1 MKVLYAFQGTGNGH
15 HTRAVELL
23 PLLRRMADV
32 DVWVSGGGMDRS
44 FDVAVDRRFHGVGFT
59 FGTKG
64 GIDWGA
70 SLRALKPMQWVRD
83 VRSLD
88 LGDYDVVLNDFEPVT
103 AWAARRQG
111 VPVVGL
117 SHQAAVKH
125 PSSPKPAQPDRVAMH
140 ILNNYAPA
148 DLEIGFHF
156 QRYATEIRT
165 PIIRCQVREASVTCE
180 GHITV
185 YLPAYGAQALLAVLD
200 QIPEVR
206 WEVFSRHWDMLTTK
220 GNVRFLPAS
229 LDGFLTSMAS
239 SNGVLCGAG
248 FETPSEALFLGK
260 PLLVVPMKGQFEQ
273 QCNAAALAQMGVT
286 TMLEFEPHSLETLR
300 AWLDESKT
308 VAVDYPDES
317 REILLQA
324 LEGSKAPVLAG
335 RTFPA

>member
-32 DVWVSGGGMDRS
+32 DVWVSGGGMNRS
-44 FDVAVDRRFHGVGFT
+44 FDVDVDRRFHGVGFT

-70 SLRALKPMQWVRD
+70 SIRALKPVQWVRD

-125 PSSPKPAQPDRVAMH
+125 PSSPKPAQPDRVAMR

-148 DLEIGFHF
+148 VFTKDEVLLSKTRSQRERERGNGF
-156 QRYATEIRT
+156 
-165 PIIRCQVREASVTCE
+165 P
-180 GHITV
+180 
-185 YLPAYGAQALLAVLD
+185 
-200 QIPEVR
+200 
-206 WEVFSRHWDMLTTK
+206 VFSGRRLA
-220 GNVRFLPAS
+220 NVS
-229 LDGFLTSMAS
+229 
-239 SNGVLCGAG
+239 
-248 FETPSEALFLGK
+248 
-260 PLLVVPMKGQFEQ
+260 
-273 QCNAAALAQMGVT
+273 
-286 TMLEFEPHSLETLR
+286 
-300 AWLDESKT
+300 
-308 VAVDYPDES
+308 YP
-317 REILLQA
+317 
-324 LEGSKAPVLAG
+324 
-335 RTFPA
+335 